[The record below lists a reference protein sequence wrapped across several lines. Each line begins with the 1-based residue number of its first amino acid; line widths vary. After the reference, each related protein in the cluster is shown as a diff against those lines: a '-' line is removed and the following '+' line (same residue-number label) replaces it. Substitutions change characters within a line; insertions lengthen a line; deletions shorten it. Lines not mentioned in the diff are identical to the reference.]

1 MAKQGVEPDDLT
13 KAFFEAATA
22 GRLVI
27 QNCTACDRLQ
37 NPPSAQMRRVR
48 LRRQPRMEDHERPWQ
63 DLQLL
68 CGA

>member
-27 QNCTACDRLQ
+27 QNCAACDRLQ
-37 NPPSAQMRRVR
+37 NPPLPQG
-48 LRRQPRMEDHERPWQ
+48 DW
-63 DLQLL
+63 
-68 CGA
+68 